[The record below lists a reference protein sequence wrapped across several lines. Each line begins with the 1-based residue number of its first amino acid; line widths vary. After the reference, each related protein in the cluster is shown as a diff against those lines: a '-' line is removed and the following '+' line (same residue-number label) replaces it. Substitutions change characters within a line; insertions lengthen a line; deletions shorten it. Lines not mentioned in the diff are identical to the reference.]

1 MELLE
6 ETEFEIIKS
15 QQKEYE
21 EIVNAE
27 IIIAQRYEAAELR
40 CKEEADR
47 RKIQNKARKEEKKAA
62 H

>member
-47 RKIQNKARKEEKKAA
+47 RKV
-62 H
+62 

>member
-27 IIIAQRYEAAELR
+27 IIIA
-40 CKEEADR
+40 
-47 RKIQNKARKEEKKAA
+47 
-62 H
+62 